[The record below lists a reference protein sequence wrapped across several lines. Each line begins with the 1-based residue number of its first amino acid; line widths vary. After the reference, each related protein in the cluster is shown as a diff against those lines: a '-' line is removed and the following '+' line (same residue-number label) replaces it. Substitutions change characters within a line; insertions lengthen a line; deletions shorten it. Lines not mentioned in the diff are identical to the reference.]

1 MFKRITR
8 FPFVKC
14 KASDSYLKAMNG
26 ENNTKN
32 VTTNVTINVTIKLTE
47 TEKKILQI
55 ITNNPNVTQ
64 KEIAEELNVTTVT
77 VKRNIKKLKEKG
89 IIDRVGANKNGYW
102 KVL

>member
-1 MFKRITR
+1 MFT
-8 FPFVKC
+8 
-14 KASDSYLKAMNG
+14 
-26 ENNTKN
+26 ENPKN

-64 KEIAEELNVTTVT
+64 KEIAEELNVTTMT

-89 IIDRVGANKNGYW
+89 IIDRVGANKILESSINY
-102 KVL
+102 KIRSKLTK